1 MFALAH
7 HQTGGSLASGRIE
20 DLFEQV
26 DLAYYGLIDADQD
39 IKRRDSLRCFALV
52 LRMGECIMIE
62 VVMVISAIMAAVSV
76 GSIVLTLFLVA
87 IDKI

>member
-1 MFALAH
+1 
-7 HQTGGSLASGRIE
+7 
-20 DLFEQV
+20 
-26 DLAYYGLIDADQD
+26 
-39 IKRRDSLRCFALV
+39 
-52 LRMGECIMIE
+52 MIE